1 MPEYYNRNNI
11 GCGDWIIR
19 KKGVIM
25 LVVYLR
31 HMLEDDSLVHELR
44 VSENEGYICSLAD
57 ENEKEEIIEKFP
69 KEVKED
75 ILWCLLYVID
85 ILTGMCTCRLKKI
98 KAHWV

>member
-1 MPEYYNRNNI
+1 
-11 GCGDWIIR
+11 
-19 KKGVIM
+19 M

-31 HMLEDDSLVHELR
+31 HMLEDDSLVHEIG
-44 VSENEGYICSLAD
+44 VSENEDYICSLTN
-57 ENEKEEIIEKFP
+57 ENEKEEIIEKFT

-85 ILTGMCTCRLKKI
+85 VLTDMCTYKLKKI